1 MSSQPFMVNPRQV
14 ARPLVFALLLSV
26 FTATHVSH
34 AYGQSFTLTPSALS
48 PPTGV
53 NPGDTATATVAVE
66 STGGFS
72 GSVSLSCSVTSNQF
86 TTGLPQCLVS
96 PLDVTPDAVA
106 SLTISTTG
114 GTQGTQA
121 GLYTIAVTG
130 TSGSIS
136 QTATLALNVTD
147 VTEDYTLSVLPT
159 TATPSPVTA
168 GNVATTTVTVSP
180 VGSYS
185 GHQVTLACLSVTPVV
200 AAAPICSFTPT
211 NGTSPGSVQITQG
224 PATAT
229 LTITTLGPK
238 PTTRLSARRIF
249 YALWLLV
256 PGLALAG
263 AAGPKDR
270 SKKLMGLLLLV
281 AVSIGLLQFFLQNL

>member
-1 MSSQPFMVNPRQV
+1 MCDCSLRFSLAHSARGLSYYFYFAAESQAAFFRAGRAAFAPLEESKVVSSQPFMVNPRHV

-53 NPGDTATATVAVE
+53 NPGDTATATVAVQ

-72 GSVSLSCSVTSNQF
+72 GSVSLSCIVTSNQF

-114 GTQGTQA
+114 
-121 GLYTIAVTG
+121 
-130 TSGSIS
+130 
-136 QTATLALNVTD
+136 ATLALNVTD
-147 VTEDYTLSVLPT
+147 VTGDYTLSVLPT

-185 GHQVTLACLSVTPVV
+185 GHQ
-200 AAAPICSFTPT
+200 
-211 NGTSPGSVQITQG
+211 
-224 PATAT
+224 
-229 LTITTLGPK
+229 
-238 PTTRLSARRIF
+238 
-249 YALWLLV
+249 
-256 PGLALAG
+256 
-263 AAGPKDR
+263 
-270 SKKLMGLLLLV
+270 
-281 AVSIGLLQFFLQNL
+281 

>member
-1 MSSQPFMVNPRQV
+1 MCDCSLRFSLAHSARGLSYYFYFAAESQAAFFRAGRAAFAPLEESKVVSSQPFMVNPRQV

-53 NPGDTATATVAVE
+53 NPGDTATATVAVQ

-130 TSGSIS
+130 NSGSIS

-147 VTEDYTLSVLPT
+147 VTGDYTLSVLPT

-185 GHQVTLACLSVTPVV
+185 GHQ
-200 AAAPICSFTPT
+200 
-211 NGTSPGSVQITQG
+211 
-224 PATAT
+224 
-229 LTITTLGPK
+229 
-238 PTTRLSARRIF
+238 
-249 YALWLLV
+249 
-256 PGLALAG
+256 
-263 AAGPKDR
+263 
-270 SKKLMGLLLLV
+270 
-281 AVSIGLLQFFLQNL
+281 